1 MVKEPE
7 KNQKKKK
14 NFFSMEGPD
23 KYEFGTHFEP
33 KNPHRMF
40 ENVREIDVDGQGK
53 KKS

>member
-7 KNQKKKK
+7 KQEKKEKS
-14 NFFSMEGPD
+14 FFSMEGPD
-23 KYEFGTHFEP
+23 KYEFGKDFDP
-33 KNPHRMF
+33 KNPHKMF

>member
-7 KNQKKKK
+7 KGKKKESGIL
-14 NFFSMEGPD
+14 NVEGPE
-23 KYEFGTHFEP
+23 KYEFGTEFEP
-33 KNPHRMF
+33 KNPHKMF